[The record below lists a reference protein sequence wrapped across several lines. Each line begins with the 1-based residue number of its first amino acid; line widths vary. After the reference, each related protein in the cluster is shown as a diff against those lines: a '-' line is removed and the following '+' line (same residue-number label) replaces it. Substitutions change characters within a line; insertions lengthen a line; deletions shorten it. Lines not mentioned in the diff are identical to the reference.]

1 MVLFWFRRDLRF
13 EDNHALYRAL
23 KSGSDVMPIF
33 IYDSDITNKLNKNDH
48 RLKYISETIEKLNR
62 KLEAKKKKIYTFSGK
77 PINIIVDLI
86 KKLNVK
92 EIYLNK
98 DYEPYARERDDEIKK
113 KCETNGVIFRSFKD
127 HVIFEENEIVKK
139 DGTPYVVYTPY
150 SKQWID
156 KFKSNTINTFN
167 SEGNLE
173 CLVDPRKINNN
184 DYKIGLN
191 KSTIQPIKY
200 SLDNSVIDKYE
211 LSLIHI

>member
-33 IYDSDITNKLNKNDH
+33 IYDIDITNKLNKNDH

-62 KLEAKKKKIYTFSGK
+62 KLEAKKKKIYTFSGR

-86 KKLNVK
+86 KKLNIK

-98 DYEPYARERDDEIKK
+98 DYEPYARERDDEIKN
-113 KCETNGVIFRSFKD
+113 KCEKNGVIFRSFKD
-127 HVIFEENEIVKK
+127 HVIFEEDEIVKK

-150 SKQWID
+150 SKQW
-156 KFKSNTINTFN
+156 
-167 SEGNLE
+167 
-173 CLVDPRKINNN
+173 
-184 DYKIGLN
+184 
-191 KSTIQPIKY
+191 
-200 SLDNSVIDKYE
+200 
-211 LSLIHI
+211 LSLIHISEPTRR